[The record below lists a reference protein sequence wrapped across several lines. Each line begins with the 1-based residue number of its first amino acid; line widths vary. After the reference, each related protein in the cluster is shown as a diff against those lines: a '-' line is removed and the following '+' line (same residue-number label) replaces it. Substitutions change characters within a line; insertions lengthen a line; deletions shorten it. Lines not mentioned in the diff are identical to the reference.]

1 MQVHPWKWMR
11 GMTGKQKG
19 ETHGHKM
26 GTSPQKISSVPCQLL
41 FQLPNSSDRR
51 WEHEICVFSSGWKQS
66 LLFTSWR
73 WSTFPVSFL
82 WPRTASVPSRTMR
95 ETSKLIR
102 CSEMPRTE
110 WSNWA
115 KFPSCTI
122 WKPKIFLERFLS
134 KQLQIKSR
142 LLDSNHLLSSRTAK
156 NWWHLLQRAISV
168 LASASTCSRISQS
181 VADQPRAFKYLQ
193 PRRAHN

>member
-1 MQVHPWKWMR
+1 MDTRWGRVHRRCPLCHVSFYFSCPTQVTEEDESKR
-11 GMTGKQKG
+11 
-19 ETHGHKM
+19 
-26 GTSPQKISSVPCQLL
+26 S
-41 FQLPNSSDRR
+41 
-51 WEHEICVFSSGWKQS
+51 VFSVQAESNLCYLPAGDGQH
-66 LLFTSWR
+66 FYG
-73 WSTFPVSFL
+73 PSFL
-82 WPRTASVPSRTMR
+82 WPQTASVPSRTMR
-95 ETSKLIR
+95 GTSKLIR

-115 KFPSCTI
+115 KFPSCTTI